1 MSNLYFLNKDSLNEF
16 LTWLGTYNKQDY
28 QVLVPTKRNRSVVFS
43 PFDPQNE
50 VCFDKASSS
59 PKAVVLPACETL
71 IRYKLT
77 KNPEQLEQVSL
88 SLDDTPKATPTIVFG
103 CRPCDARGF
112 TVLDRPYTQGPYQ
125 DPYYMAKRATML
137 VITRACTETCSTC
150 FCHWVGSGPLD
161 KTGSDILLTE
171 LAAGY
176 VLQGVSEQGIAL
188 LENSNLAQAGDKQDD
203 VKKAHAAAGASLD
216 KRPDLKDIAQSLAKR
231 FTDEDFWAKQTAH
244 CLSCGAC
251 TYICPTCYCFNITDE
266 GDGLTPE
273 GGKRMR
279 TWDTCMA
286 SHFTR
291 EASGHNPRTAKAL
304 RMRNRITHK
313 FSYYPQV
320 WNNQYSC
327 NGCGRCISQCPVHLD
342 IRSIVLA
349 ALKDTPAAPVNTE
362 DACTTTAV
370 NAKKD

>member
-1 MSNLYFLNKDSLNEF
+1 MEMSSLHILNKDSLNEF
-16 LTWLGTYNKQDY
+16 LTWLNTYNKQDY
-28 QVLVPTKRNRSVVFS
+28 RVLVPTRRGKAVIFA

-50 VCFDKASSS
+50 ICFDKAATS
-59 PKAVVLPACETL
+59 PKAVALPACETL
-71 IRYKLT
+71 IHYKQT
-77 KNPEQLEQVSL
+77 KNPDNLEQATL
-88 SLDDTPKATPTIVFG
+88 TLEHNPKATPTIIFA

-112 TVLDRPYTQGPYQ
+112 SVLDRPYTQGPYQ
-125 DPYYMAKRATML
+125 DPYYMAKRAQML

-171 LAAGY
+171 LETSY

-188 LENSNLAQAGDKQDD
+188 LEASSLSKADNLLDD

-216 KRPDLKDIAQSLAKR
+216 KRPDLKNIAQSLAER

-266 GDGLTPE
+266 GDSFTPE

-320 WNNQYSC
+320 WENQYSC

-349 ALKDTPAAPVNTE
+349 ALEPKTAPTNATPEAPTAAKD
-362 DACTTTAV
+362 
-370 NAKKD
+370 